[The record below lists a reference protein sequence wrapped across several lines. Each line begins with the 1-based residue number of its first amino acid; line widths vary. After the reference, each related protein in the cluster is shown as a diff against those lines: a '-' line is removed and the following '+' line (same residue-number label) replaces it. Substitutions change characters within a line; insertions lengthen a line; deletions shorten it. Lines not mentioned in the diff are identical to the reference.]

1 MPLKKGNLHPSSLTN
16 DKIRRPG
23 WPMRVLGRGFEV
35 CVGALQAGLADVG
48 VEPEDQFT
56 QAPAQVTPEVTL
68 ELLLGSKNDSVTF
81 QPARLL
87 LP

>member
-1 MPLKKGNLHPSSLTN
+1 M
-16 DKIRRPG
+16 
-23 WPMRVLGRGFEV
+23 
-35 CVGALQAGLADVG
+35 GAVQAGLADVG
-48 VEPEDQFT
+48 VESEDQFT

-68 ELLLGSKNDSVTF
+68 ELLPGSKNDSVTF